1 MTKKIV
7 FILFVSAFF
16 AGTCL
21 TVYAHGINFGE
32 IHKDL
37 GVAEPIILPTNPL
50 YFFKNIGRGMRLLF
64 TFDQTKKAELEL
76 IFTDEKLAELGKI
89 IEEKPNDKG
98 ARERALQNYIDA
110 HNRLRQRLESLRGK
124 NKNVDVLLEKLA
136 ERVVKHEEIFE
147 ELEEEEFE
155 EDELAPARKKIKES
169 IDEALELDE
178 KKFKE
183 KLKEK
188 LKEKDD
194 DEKEILLEDE
204 EEFDDLDEILE
215 DIEEEIAESDEP
227 EDNEDEKPTFCT
239 QQYDPVCGVD
249 GKTYSNSCF
258 AGVAKVEIA
267 HKEECRSAPK
277 SEAPSETQVTIDA
290 DGNFSPGSAK
300 VKKDEKVIWTNR
312 SQRSVWP
319 ASALHPTHQVY
330 PGFDALR
337 GIGFGEEYSF
347 KFDRLGA
354 WIYHDHLNPSKTGTV
369 EVVE

>member
-1 MTKKIV
+1 MKKAIA
-7 FILFVSAFF
+7 ILFVSAFL
-16 AGTCL
+16 AGTCF

-37 GVAEPIILPTNPL
+37 GVAEPTTLLTSPF
-50 YFFKNIGRGMRLLF
+50 YFLKNIGRGIRLLF
-64 TFDQTKKAELEL
+64 TFDSVKKAELEL
-76 IFTDEKLAELGKI
+76 AFTDEKLAELGKI
-89 IEEKPNDKG
+89 IEEQPNDKE
-98 ARERALQNYIDA
+98 AHRRALQNYLEA
-110 HNRLRQRLESLRGK
+110 HDRLRERLESLRGK

-183 KLKEK
+183 KLKVK

-194 DEKEILLEDE
+194 EEEEIMLDDE
-204 EEFDDLDEILE
+204 EELDDLDEILE
-215 DIEEEIAESDEP
+215 DIGEEIAESDNP
-227 EDNEDEKPTFCT
+227 EDDEEKPTFCT

-249 GKTYSNSCF
+249 GKTYSNTCF

-267 HKEECRSAPK
+267 HKGECRSAPQ
-277 SEAPSETQVTIDA
+277 SEAPSETRVTIDA
-290 DGNFSPGSAK
+290 DGNFSPASAK
-300 VKKDEKVIWTNR
+300 VKKDRKVIWTNR
-312 SQRSVWP
+312 SQHSVWP

-347 KFDRLGA
+347 KFDRLGT